1 MHQGSQIKGK
11 KLMIA
16 HLATWVA
23 GTNMEAG
30 LELQSLGSV
39 VTQVSI
45 FTSHLVY
52 HVAAALY
59 VYLTIFYIH
68 IYIAEKPTVLHNYT
82 YYIIIQYI
90 YIYYIILY
98 CIIYV
103 LHRDYH
109 VLPKSLSIPAGRAK
123 ITGRPTSL
131 GSGTPSRPNLRVPAL
146 IESARKS
153 P

>member
-90 YIYYIILY
+90 YILYYIILY
-98 CIIYV
+98 YIC
-103 LHRDYH
+103 
-109 VLPKSLSIPAGRAK
+109 
-123 ITGRPTSL
+123 
-131 GSGTPSRPNLRVPAL
+131 
-146 IESARKS
+146 SAS
-153 P
+153 